1 MKKKKSASDS
11 DAMFSSSES
20 DIEIHPAYYN
30 QFISQEDFHEEI
42 EDVREE
48 IRVQILEEARQQIL
62 AEADEI
68 MDEKVQEAQF
78 NMTTMLEEQ
87 LEISQEKMKHSME
100 KEVSSVKSMAEDIK
114 NNLLPANISKVD

>member
-1 MKKKKSASDS
+1 
-11 DAMFSSSES
+11 
-20 DIEIHPAYYN
+20 
-30 QFISQEDFHEEI
+30 
-42 EDVREE
+42 
-48 IRVQILEEARQQIL
+48 
-62 AEADEI
+62 